1 MKLKAFTASRSH
13 PDSYRDRAAIYTMR
27 NIFLIVFTLF
37 LAFQVADL
45 KAQGKPKIIQ
55 FSGLV
60 VSGDSSY
67 GIPSVHIYIPKSGRG
82 TTSNFLGYFSMPTLE
97 GDTVAIRAVG
107 YREKMFA
114 IPKNIQDDKWSL
126 IISLSEDTLSLP
138 DVEVLPWP
146 TEKIFKEAFL
156 ALKLPE
162 QDMNN
167 MNSNLNDQVMKRM
180 MYNMGGDGASNHKYY
195 MNQQITKQESRF
207 FAPTI
212 SLLNPFAWQ
221 KFIKSVKK
229 GELKEQWKENDDG
242 SNDKR

>member
-1 MKLKAFTASRSH
+1 MMKVQGWRN
-13 PDSYRDRAAIYTMR
+13 PDSYRDGTASNTMR

-45 KAQGKPKIIQ
+45 KAQGNPKIIQ

-67 GIPSVHIYIPKSGRG
+67 GIPSVQIYIPKSGRG

-107 YREKMFA
+107 YKEKMFA
-114 IPKNIQDDKWSL
+114 IPKNILEDKWSL

-138 DVEVLPWP
+138 DIEVLPWP
-146 TEKIFKEAFL
+146 TEQIFKQAFI
-156 ALKLPE
+156 ALRLPE
-162 QDMNN
+162 QDMSN
-167 MNSNLNDQVMKRM
+167 MNENLNDQVMKRM
-180 MYNMGGDGASNHKYY
+180 MYNMGADGMMNHKYY
-195 MNQQITKQESRF
+195 MNQQVNKQESRF

-212 SLLNPFAWQ
+212 SLLNPFAWS

-229 GELKEQWKENDDG
+229 GQLKEQWKESDDG
-242 SNDKR
+242 SDSRK

>member
-1 MKLKAFTASRSH
+1 M
-13 PDSYRDRAAIYTMR
+13 
-27 NIFLIVFTLF
+27 F

-67 GIPSVHIYIPKSGRG
+67 GIPSVSIYIPKSGRG

-97 GDTVAIRAVG
+97 GDTVAIHAMG
-107 YREKMFA
+107 YKEKMFA

-138 DVEVLPWP
+138 DIEVFPWP
-146 TEKIFKEAFL
+146 TEQIFKEAFL

-162 QDMNN
+162 QDMGN
-167 MNSNLNDQVMKRM
+167 MNQNLNDQVMKRM
-180 MYNMGGDGASNHKYY
+180 MYNMGSDGNMNHKYY
-195 MNQQITKQESRF
+195 MNQQVNKQEQRF

-212 SLLNPFAWQ
+212 SLLNPFAWS

-229 GELKEQWKENDDG
+229 GGLKEQWKESEDGTND
-242 SNDKR
+242 RR